1 MSTTMTAPARLQV
14 RRLIKAP
21 RAKVFE
27 AWTKPELI
35 KQWLG
40 PSPCQIISSKIDLR
54 VGGEYVFHVSKPDGE
69 FTTKGVYR
77 EITPP
82 SRLVF
87 SWTPCTGD
95 HGDTTVTVDLTE
107 QNGGTEVCITHERLA
122 SEASYEGHKFGW
134 TGSLDR
140 MEKLFA

>member
-1 MSTTMTAPARLQV
+1 MTATLMQPSLQV
-14 RRLIKAP
+14 RRLIKAN
-21 RAKVFE
+21 RARVFE

-35 KQWLG
+35 QQWLG
-40 PSPCQIISSKIDLR
+40 PSPCQITSSKIDLR
-54 VGGEYVFHVSKPDGE
+54 VGGEYVFHVRKPDGE

-87 SWTPCTGD
+87 SWTPCAGG
-95 HGDTTVTVDLTE
+95 HGDTQVTVDLTE

-122 SEASYEGHKFGW
+122 NAESFEGHKHGW
-134 TGSLDR
+134 IGSLDR